1 MYVIFFSSY
10 KINDSMNIIIVEIRI
25 MFFTPMF
32 GIKMNPAVKVP
43 TILPIVDKADIFP
56 EIFPMLF
63 SFSYSISFNLT
74 AKGEIVAKKRL
85 VGPNVILEHII
96 AIILGFIFVVNPDSG
111 LIISISIK
119 GIRLVKRAAF
129 NKNSDMML
137 LEGFLSAIFPPI

>member
-85 VGPNVILEHII
+85 VGPNVILEYLDLFLLLTLI
-96 AIILGFIFVVNPDSG
+96 VV
-111 LIISISIK
+111 
-119 GIRLVKRAAF
+119 
-129 NKNSDMML
+129 
-137 LEGFLSAIFPPI
+137 